1 MDKTDCLRY
10 SAADGHMPFLPDTL
24 RPYLIRVRSLAINA
38 SSRTLYRPSSPYEA
52 RADYYHSKKRSAP
65 SYMFKKL
72 KETLSGT
79 KTADVTEVTATS
91 PEETKTA
98 TASSPADQTEEKKAE
113 VKDTMVLTDAQKS
126 SVMGSLVT
134 SMKNPPQIGDLVE
147 GPVIAVEKSS
157 VYVDLAPFGTGIIY
171 GREFI
176 TARDVIKKINI
187 GDVIAAKI
195 VDNAHKEGYLELS
208 LKEARQALIWSEA
221 EAAIKD
227 KKTLDLPV
235 KEANKGGLLIEW
247 QGIVGF
253 LPASQLKADHYPRVS
268 DGDKDKILDELKKLV
283 GTRLS
288 LSIITADPK
297 EGKLIFSEKGS
308 EQKEKEKIV
317 SKYEIGDTVEGTVT
331 GVVDFGVFVKLEEG
345 LEGLV
350 HISEI
355 DWGLVDDPRNFV
367 KAGQKIK
374 AKIIEIKEGKIS
386 LSLKQLKPNPWS
398 EAGKKYKKDMSVS
411 GVVIKFN
418 KHGALAS
425 IEEGVAGLV
434 HVSEFGSEEKLRK
447 TLELGKTYDFKIAF
461 FDHKEQKMALAYSG
475 EKK

>member
-1 MDKTDCLRY
+1 MTTRFGGPSWGRWAHYYYKTQG
-10 SAADGHMPFLPDTL
+10 AEKIH
-24 RPYLIRVRSLAINA
+24 
-38 SSRTLYRPSSPYEA
+38 
-52 RADYYHSKKRSAP
+52 
-65 SYMFKKL
+65 MFKKL
-72 KETLSGT
+72 KETLTGSKETETTVKTASNVASSDADAT
-79 KTADVTEVTATS
+79 KTDDTSDKNAAPKMKSGDLIMTDEQKASLMGTLIAT
-91 PEETKTA
+91 
-98 TASSPADQTEEKKAE
+98 
-113 VKDTMVLTDAQKS
+113 
-126 SVMGSLVT
+126 
-134 SMKNPPQIGDLVE
+134 MKNPPITGDLVE

-176 TARDVIKKINI
+176 IARDVIKKINV
-187 GDVIAAKI
+187 GDVIAAKV
-195 VDNAHKEGYLELS
+195 VDNSHKEGYYELS

-221 EAAIKD
+221 EVAIKE
-227 KKTLDLPV
+227 KKTLELPV

-247 QGIVGF
+247 QGIIGF
-253 LPASQLKADHYPRVS
+253 LPASQLKAEHYPRVG
-268 DGDKDKILDELKKLV
+268 DGDKDKILEELKKLV
-283 GTRLS
+283 GTRLAV
-288 LSIITADPK
+288 SIITADPK

-308 EQKEKEKIV
+308 ETKEKEKIV
-317 SKYEIGDTVEGTVT
+317 SKYEIGDAVEGTVT

-367 KAGQKIK
+367 KVGAKIK

-386 LSLKQLKPNPWS
+386 LSLKQLKPNPWT
-398 EAGKKYKKDMSVS
+398 EAAKKYKKDMSVT
-411 GVVIKFN
+411 GVIIKFN

-447 TLELGKTYDFKIAF
+447 TLELGKTYPFKIAL
-461 FDHKEQKMALAYSG
+461 FDPKDQKMALAFTG
-475 EKK
+475 TK